1 MYFLVFSKSRLKFP
15 DAFRHSVI
23 KPHNICTK
31 QLVSSIAF
39 ECTFPNYCT
48 ESSKKNFLINPCLV
62 HHSGF
67 DIVPICIY
75 FTNWYIANLY
85 FLNFNLFN
93 TFWSWHICIL
103 VEKKLILITYN
114 VKYRGP
120 LTVFTALLFGL
131 SKFWCTIEE
140 DGFYYGLVLTK
151 ERRTARLARVSR
163 LSLFCDYDQTNN

>member
-1 MYFLVFSKSRLKFP
+1 MSGKLNTEIDLAVNFDFLKCIVKNYTLKYIGKKWQGPSSKTCNKSSICIFMVFSKSRLKFP

-67 DIVPICIY
+67 DIVPICICL
-75 FTNWYIANLY
+75 TNWYIANLY

-103 VEKKLILITYN
+103 AEKKLILITYI
-114 VKYRGP
+114 VK
-120 LTVFTALLFGL
+120 
-131 SKFWCTIEE
+131 
-140 DGFYYGLVLTK
+140 
-151 ERRTARLARVSR
+151 
-163 LSLFCDYDQTNN
+163 